1 MAAPT
6 AKAQPIDDRRQAP
19 LAPVPASMAQG
30 ELAAYYN
37 KFPQMVPAA
46 DVNAASVEAR
56 FRAGKTVPLAE
67 ALGYAAQLPS
77 EQRAND
83 KFTGCYCL
91 KLGGACCCPVGLPV
105 GLSFNIL
112 CCDDSC
118 LYAPTLSPSCPF
130 TCGVCEGCFNASKLG
145 LPITPGAW
153 ISGDKGEARLAIVDG
168 ERQTH
173 ACYSYPYFVEQPC
186 VVCYRLF

>member
-1 MAAPT
+1 
-6 AKAQPIDDRRQAP
+6 
-19 LAPVPASMAQG
+19 MAQG
-30 ELAAYYN
+30 RQEDPRIAAYYKKN
-37 KFPQMVPAA
+37 PQMVPAA
-46 DVNAASVEAR
+46 DVDAASVEAR

-83 KFTGCYCL
+83 KSTGCYCL
-91 KLGGACCCPVGLPV
+91 KSGGACGCPVGLPV
-105 GLSFNIL
+105 GLSCNML
-112 CCDDSC
+112 CGESC

-130 TCGVCEGCFNASKLG
+130 TCGVCEGCFHDGRGGPISK
-145 LPITPGAW
+145 PPGAW

-173 ACYSYPYFVEQPC
+173 AYYAYPHCVEQPC